1 MGTDEIDLP
10 SVDDGGEVEANRP
23 WDGGGGAPAGPAA
36 IAREGTHEPPSEAA
50 APNAEA
56 TALVDRIHG
65 IFAPGSEFG
74 VYVIGSCIGEGG
86 MARIYRAEHAG
97 LRRQVALKVM
107 LHGFSRDPEGRERF
121 IREARIA
128 AAIKHPNVVN
138 IFDVGV
144 HENIPYLV
152 MELLE
157 GTDLEAMIADKGALD
172 ESLILDIMVPV
183 VAGLSAVHDAGIVH
197 RDLKSGNIFLSRGRY
212 EDLEPKLLDFGIS
225 RAPDPHQ
232 PRITN
237 HGHLMGTPSY
247 MSPEGVRGGEL
258 TFLSDQYSLGVV
270 MYECATGHAPY
281 LGTNLHDLVH
291 MISAGAYRPP
301 DQRNPKISRRL
312 AAIITRAMSL
322 DPERRFPDLRA
333 MGRELLSLAG
343 QRTRITWGLSFGPLR
358 SEAEGRGPVASAPVE
373 PPPAKRARSLGA
385 KLLPVGLAAIGAL
398 IAFAMFGV
406 WAVGSSLRHRSSASS
421 APEAGATTF
430 MTQAIGLHP
439 SPQGDPIGAPA
450 AAAPPLATPEVSA
463 STPSPASRGPRSSPI
478 STGSTRKQRRGLHP
492 PASAEA
498 RRRQPSSQDLPD
510 WEIPVPTSAPPQA
523 RLRETTLPLQNSNGA
538 PIFD

>member
-1 MGTDEIDLP
+1 MAMGTEEMELP
-10 SVDDGGEVEANRP
+10 RVDDGEESESARLWVPAE
-23 WDGGGGAPAGPAA
+23 GATAAPPAG
-36 IAREGTHEPPSEAA
+36 AREGSPARPSEVG
-50 APNAEA
+50 PSAEA

-65 IFAPGSEFG
+65 VFAPGSEFG
-74 VYVIGSCIGEGG
+74 VYVIGGCIGEGG

-107 LHGFSRDPEGRERF
+107 LHGFSREPEGRERF
-121 IREARIA
+121 VREARIA

-225 RAPDPHQ
+225 KAPDPHQ

-281 LGTNLHDLVH
+281 LGANLHDLVH

-301 DQRNPKISRRL
+301 DESNPKVSKRL

-322 DPERRFPDLRA
+322 DPARRFPDLRA

-358 SEAEGRGPVASAPVE
+358 PEADGPVPVLSTAVD

-385 KLLPVGLAAIGAL
+385 RLLPVGLAAIGAL
-398 IAFAMFGV
+398 IAFAMFGI
-406 WAVGSSLRHRSSASS
+406 WAVGSSLRHRSTASS
-421 APEAGATTF
+421 SREAGAPIL
-430 MTQAIGLHP
+430 MTQAIGLGRSP
-439 SPQGDPIGAPA
+439 PGDPVGAPPATSPQVVA
-450 AAAPPLATPEVSA
+450 AEPAPPTL
-463 STPSPASRGPRSSPI
+463 SPASRGPRSSPA
-478 STGSTRKQRRGLHP
+478 STGTRKPRRGLHP
-492 PASAEA
+492 PASAEV
-498 RRRQPSSQDLPD
+498 RRRQPSQDLPD
-510 WEIPVPTSAPPQA
+510 WEIPVPTSATPQA
-523 RLRETTLPLQNSNGA
+523 RARETTLPLQNSNGA